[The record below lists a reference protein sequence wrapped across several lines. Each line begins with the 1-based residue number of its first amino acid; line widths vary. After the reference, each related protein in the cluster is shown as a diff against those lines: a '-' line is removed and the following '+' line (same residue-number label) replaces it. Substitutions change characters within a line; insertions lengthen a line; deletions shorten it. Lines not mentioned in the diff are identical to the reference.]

1 MYHAV
6 LACCRW
12 LENTPWGVTVR
23 DSAWMGPVMQW
34 VHFVGL
40 SMWLGTS
47 LGVDLRL
54 MGVGERRLTA
64 AELSNGLFAWNWIG
78 FSVAFLGGFL
88 LFSADAT
95 TYVSNTGFRLK
106 LVVVTPLALIWHL
119 VVQKKTRTWT
129 QAGQTSAFG
138 KWAGLIEFL
147 LWISVV
153 TAAVGFLLT
162 NDALGRHATRPPVRA
177 REQRL
182 VDLAPGDGDRL
193 GLR

>member
-1 MYHAV
+1 MHDAV

-23 DSAWMGPVMQW
+23 DSAWMYPVIRW

-47 LGVDLRL
+47 LTVDLRL

-64 AELSNGLFAWNWIG
+64 AELSSGLLAWNWIG

-95 TYVSNTGFRLK
+95 TYVSNAGFRLK
-106 LVVVTPLALIWHL
+106 LIVVTPLALIWHF
-119 VVQKKTRTWT
+119 VVQKKTPTWT
-129 QAGQTSAFG
+129 QTEQTSAFG
-138 KWAGLIEFL
+138 KWAGLIEFS
-147 LWISVV
+147 LWISAVA
-153 TAAVGFLLT
+153 AAVGFLLT
-162 NDALGRHATRPPVRA
+162 NAVTHP
-177 REQRL
+177 
-182 VDLAPGDGDRL
+182 
-193 GLR
+193 

>member
-1 MYHAV
+1 MYDAV

-12 LENTPWGVTVR
+12 LENTPWGVAVR
-23 DSAWMGPVMQW
+23 DSAWMGPVIQW

-40 SMWLGTS
+40 SIWLGTS
-47 LGVDLRL
+47 LTVDLRL

-88 LFSADAT
+88 WFSPDAT
-95 TYVSNTGFRLK
+95 TYVSNAGFRLK
-106 LVVVTPLALIWHL
+106 LVVLTPLALIWHL
-119 VVQKKTRTWT
+119 VVQRKTRTWT
-129 QAGQTSAFG
+129 QTGQTSASG

-153 TAAVGFLLT
+153 AAAVGFLLT
-162 NDALGRHATRPPVRA
+162 NAVTHA
-177 REQRL
+177 
-182 VDLAPGDGDRL
+182 
-193 GLR
+193 